1 MNEKIVCKTGLN
13 NRHMSQILKPFEQ
26 EVLNICLLK
35 SALSSPGLSGSIL
48 TVKPTLFEAQ
58 VRDFVDGGALTVHEG
73 IELIQEEL
81 LFGVREPAAL
91 ASSLHAAHHV
101 LLGAGRD
108 KG

>member
-13 NRHMSQILKPFEQ
+13 NRHTSQILKPLEQ
-26 EVLNICLLK
+26 EVLIICLLK
-35 SALSSPGLSGSIL
+35 SAPLSPGLSGSIL
-48 TVKPTLFEAQ
+48 TIKPTLLEAQ

-91 ASSLHAAHHV
+91 TSSLHAAHHV